1 MNHIVPARAA
11 GSGLQGQ
18 KRMAR
23 QRHENDP
30 LYTYE
35 QEPVPCD
42 KDRRNRLMELKQ
54 AIQAGTY
61 DDQEFLNNLINNLKG
76 AMPDHDQ
83 ADD

>member
-1 MNHIVPARAA
+1 
-11 GSGLQGQ
+11 
-18 KRMAR
+18 MAR
-23 QRHENDP
+23 QRQENDP

-35 QEPVPCD
+35 QEPVPCGE
-42 KDRRNRLMELKQ
+42 DRRNRLMELKQ

-61 DDQEFLNNLINNLKG
+61 DDQEILNNLINNLKG

>member
-1 MNHIVPARAA
+1 
-11 GSGLQGQ
+11 
-18 KRMAR
+18 MAR
-23 QRHENDP
+23 QREDNDP

-35 QEPVPCD
+35 QEPVPCGE
-42 KDRRNRLMELKQ
+42 DRRNRLKELKQ

-61 DDQEFLNNLINNLKG
+61 EDQEILNNLINNLKG